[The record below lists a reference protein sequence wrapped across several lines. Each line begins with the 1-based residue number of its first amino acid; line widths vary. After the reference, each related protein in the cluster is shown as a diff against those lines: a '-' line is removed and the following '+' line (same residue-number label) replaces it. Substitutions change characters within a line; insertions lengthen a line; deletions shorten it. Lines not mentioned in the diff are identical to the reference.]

1 MKTKVAIYLRKSRE
15 DEELK
20 DETLVRH
27 ETMLLEYCARNN
39 LTILEI
45 YKEIVSGDSIANRP
59 EMQRLL
65 DDVSQG
71 LYDGVVCIE
80 IVIIES
86 SFIF

>member
-45 YKEIVSGDSIANRP
+45 YKEIMRCS
-59 EMQRLL
+59 
-65 DDVSQG
+65 
-71 LYDGVVCIE
+71 
-80 IVIIES
+80 
-86 SFIF
+86 